1 MEAAVPIGREWRV
14 ADSMVTDGRPQRKST
29 DFHVRQ
35 PRLGPRP
42 PPPRQRRPQ
51 GTAHASDRRDQART
65 GTRLLDASLL
75 WAPRLATTAPNPP
88 HHAPFD
94 DGPGAGCLAP
104 HQAHTDWDT
113 QTQAG
118 SRGPAP
124 CTSTLADFGWLDG
137 GVVVV
142 WRLGRPCSSEAPFTS
157 GGGAK
162 GSVPAQA
169 GPGALQHACRAL
181 RPSARRVLELGHP
194 TPQHLVIPPVWWPT
208 I

>member
-137 GVVVV
+137 G
-142 WRLGRPCSSEAPFTS
+142 WWWWC
-157 GGGAK
+157 GGSAG
-162 GSVPAQA
+162 PAQA
-169 GPGALQHACRAL
+169 RPLSRQGGGGERFRRRQALAPCSTPVARCAHPLAAC
-181 RPSARRVLELGHP
+181 
-194 TPQHLVIPPVWWPT
+194 
-208 I
+208 